1 MKIQVKLFAA
11 ARQLAG
17 ELEHV
22 ELELPEGAT
31 IADLRQELSRAVPA
45 IATLLPLAMIA
56 MDTKYVADDT
66 KLLANVEIAC
76 IPPVSG
82 G

>member
-17 ELEHV
+17 SDV
-22 ELELPEGAT
+22 TELELPDHAT
-31 IADLRQELSRAVPA
+31 VGDVRSALIAQMPELTGLLQSCLFSVDAEFAGDQVA
-45 IATLLPLAMIA
+45 ISAES
-56 MDTKYVADDT
+56 D
-66 KLLANVEIAC
+66 IAC